1 MSSERMNEKAP
12 LEEKE
17 EQELA
22 QLLRNA
28 SGDPPPLEGS
38 LLPNIQAHIRRQTRG
53 RYFTGNRRTY
63 RDPTVL
69 LLGAATLLLIVAA
82 ALLGLFDSLLR

>member
-1 MSSERMNEKAP
+1 MSSEPTSEREFLDERA
-12 LEEKE
+12 

-22 QLLRNA
+22 QLLRSA
-28 SGDPPPLEGS
+28 SDDPPPLETS

-53 RYFTGNRRTY
+53 RYFSGGRRAY